1 MKPFISVV
9 ILVVVTLISVFIKM
23 EVVRQG
29 YEILSLGRKTKIAS
43 EEKSR
48 LEVQYGKLTRPSRLD
63 KIGTEKLA
71 LGRVQKNQVI
81 MMATQGEWAVR
92 Q

>member
-1 MKPFISVV
+1 MRPFISVM
-9 ILVVVTLISVFIKM
+9 ILVVIALISVFIKM
-23 EVVRQG
+23 EVVRLG
-29 YEILSLGRKTKIAS
+29 YEILKLGHKTKTAS

-48 LEVQYGKLTRPSRLD
+48 LEAQYAKLTRPSRLD

-71 LGRVQKNQVI
+71 LGRAQKNQVI